1 MPVRDR
7 GVRHRSWL
15 WDNRQ
20 MSGAPAGLVVW
31 DVDGTLI
38 PADLRWL
45 RRAVARTYQIEEDAV
60 VFPNKR
66 VHGYTDES
74 IVVDTAVCSGVEP
87 ESAEA
92 EIPRFYD
99 VLAQVMAEGR
109 AELAREQ
116 PAYPGAADTISALH
130 QSGFVQTVLTG
141 NLRAAAEV
149 KLSVTE
155 LDGFIDLSIGG
166 FGSDARDRF
175 ELPGV
180 IAQRFA
186 TRYRQSLDPRH
197 TVLIGDAPNDIAT
210 ARHAGFH
217 VVAIAHRIGP
227 DELAQHQPDAILD
240 RLTPDVVVATV
251 MSLVQQSLGTDTQ
264 PRPF

>member
-1 MPVRDR
+1 
-7 GVRHRSWL
+7 L
-15 WDNRQ
+15 
-20 MSGAPAGLVVW
+20 VW

-45 RRAVARTYQIEEDAV
+45 RRAVARTYQIQEDAV
-60 VFPNKR
+60 VFPAKR

-87 ESAEA
+87 ELAEA
-92 EIPRFYD
+92 GIPRFHD
-99 VLAQVMAEGR
+99 MMAQVMAEGR
-109 AELAREQ
+109 TELAREQ
-116 PAYPGAADTISALH
+116 PAYRGAADTILALH
-130 QSGFVQTVLTG
+130 KDGFVQTVLTG

-155 LDGFIDLSIGG
+155 LDGFLDLDIGG

-175 ELPGV
+175 DLPAV

-186 TRYRQSLDPRH
+186 MRYGQPLDPHR

-217 VVAIAHRIGP
+217 VVAIAQRISR

-240 RLTPDVVVATV
+240 GLIPDVVVATV
-251 MSLVQQSLGTDTQ
+251 RSLVQQSPGSDAQ
-264 PRPF
+264 